1 MPAFTCV
8 ERSLFWEGS
17 RIAGCLSCLGT
28 VVNLSLTWQKLGK
41 SRRGHLPMPSALSL
55 LLLSASLTLE
65 SRPIHP
71 GQKTAALCFIPCL
84 LSVCPQTSSSN
95 AAALPL
101 LMCCTLSWWSSSKD
115 VPPMRTGWESS
126 DCSAWRK
133 HGSEETFQQPSSTKR
148 GPIRKTG
155 TDYLAGP
162 VATKQGAMV
171 SS

>member
-8 ERSLFWEGS
+8 ERSPFWAGS
-17 RIAGCLSCLGT
+17 RIAGWLSCLGT
-28 VVNLSLTWQKLGK
+28 VVSLSLTWQELGK
-41 SRRGHLPMPSALSL
+41 SRRGHLPMPSVLSL
-55 LLLSASLTLE
+55 LLLSASFTLE
-65 SRPIHP
+65 SQPIPP

-101 LMCCTLSWWSSSKD
+101 LMCCALSWWSNSKD

-126 DCSAWRK
+126 GCSAWRK
-133 HGSEETFQQPSSTKR
+133 QGSEKTFQQPYSTKR
-148 GPIRKTG
+148 GAIRKIG

-162 VATKQGAMV
+162 VATKQGVMV
-171 SS
+171 LN